1 MLFDTIML
9 GVSVLLFALLFIPIL
24 AAVRQM
30 PLFGEGNA
38 VFMAVVVTLLCI
50 LAMWVLLVPAAA
62 PKQTEGEKEG
72 FLFLLIPYAALAI
85 SILAIL
91 LVRFLMKASGINKP
105 KERPCDKVPDI
116 NSGPAEQ
123 PMRRSTNHI
132 AGLTNY
138 PKILRKSSNKG
149 ELK

>member
-24 AAVRQM
+24 TAVRQI

-62 PKQTEGEKEG
+62 PKQTEGERDG

-91 LVRFLMKASGINKP
+91 LVRFLMKASGIK
-105 KERPCDKVPDI
+105 KTGERPREKVSDI

-132 AGLTNY
+132 VGLTNY
-138 PKILRKSSNKG
+138 PKILRKSSNTGK
-149 ELK
+149 LK